1 MNPMIQLTVVVA
13 ALVVV
18 LGIVLG
24 AVITEFAAS
33 ASLAYPAK
41 PVDRK
46 GPQAVPRRLAPGRP
60 DSLPAPVRAREI
72 EWS

>member
-1 MNPMIQLTVVVA
+1 MIHLTVVVA
-13 ALVVV
+13 AMVVL

-33 ASLAYPAK
+33 ASLAHPSK
-41 PVDRK
+41 PMDRK
-46 GPQAVPRRLAPGRP
+46 GPQAVPGGRAPSRP
-60 DSLPAPVRAREI
+60 DSLPAPVRARKI